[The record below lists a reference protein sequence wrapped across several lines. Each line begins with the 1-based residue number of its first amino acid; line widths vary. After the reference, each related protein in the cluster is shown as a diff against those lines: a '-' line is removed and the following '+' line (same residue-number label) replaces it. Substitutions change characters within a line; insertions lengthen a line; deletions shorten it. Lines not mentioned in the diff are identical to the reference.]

1 MTAGRRWFKQQ
12 KVPWMNDKRPA
23 AFTIAE
29 LQQILRRTE
38 PAALLVP
45 PRILRRVIK
54 RDCGLTG
61 PGLQVPHRKS
71 YVIDRERLLLFADP
85 DELGMEA
92 GRDLPPTLLLFPRP
106 DAQRLA
112 ARDRGA
118 TLLKYWRLLFHARVH
133 VALQARGLSA
143 GEVHK
148 RIRRIGQTEFD
159 EATAVLRQEHFLL
172 PPGDAATAYEEFA
185 AVYLELRH
193 FAPHLLPVYFPA
205 CSTCT
210 AIDATLTEDVEA
222 AAIFAATRLEG
233 AANPAPPP
241 ATTLEEEQTL
251 GRSVSEEP
259 GPEPSPALGANE
271 RPRAYRRLLGRA
283 DRAAARGNL
292 ARAAVFRM
300 RAVALAPLGQAGP
313 TRAAA
318 RRDLMQFSQRLQ
330 KALGYADDVAGDW
343 RQALFALL
351 EPAARGIWPA
361 ESRMLYDLQKVCI
374 DQERPIYALDL
385 VEWFVTWGRR
395 PIQRLLPFHGA
406 VLTVKHLRSAMH
418 RLTVIRI
425 PEPIRRRLIVL
436 MIESA
441 HHVEHRLRQRLRP
454 VIRDSLEGVGLT
466 PRNIA
471 EEVARDKVVEE
482 LLDLVVE
489 HGFLGMGDLRDAVA
503 RNRLKLPDLT
513 EAGEPAAGSV
523 APSGKRPG
531 VLAAAA
537 HGLKTFFFGDALIRA
552 NRQLAVQLDGVYH
565 RGEIY
570 LRWLQRLTAAAFGTL
585 VGRLLTLYVALP
597 FGSAIALLKMW
608 DEVTERFEGG
618 PPEGSEEAVEAAKH
632 INPYAFFG
640 LGLFFLVLFHV
651 PPFRRALLYAC
662 VKLWHALYGL
672 FHDLPAWLLRRPWVV
687 RVLQSGPWL
696 FFYQFIFKPLPW
708 AVLCMLSLHALGMTP
723 ADSACVGVGV
733 FVAASFLLN
742 SRWGLYIEEMWT
754 DSLVRSWQLIAA
766 DLVPGLVRWVIYLFR
781 RLQEEVERLLYTV
794 DEWFRFRPG
803 DNRLSLFVKP
813 VLGLVWFIF
822 TYVFRMIFNLF
833 VEPTFNPIKH
843 FPVVTVTAKLIVPI
857 YGELFALFS
866 APIEPILGKALGKTV
881 AGGAIFL
888 LPGLAGFLVWEFKEN
903 WRLYRANQSPT
914 LQPEIVGHHGETVLR
929 LMRPGLHSGTLPK
942 LYARLRH
949 GRGRSPR
956 KQYEALHHLRERL
969 RHFVER
975 NLLAVLSG
983 SKSWGEV
990 NPLGVGDI
998 QIATNR
1004 LRLELRGA
1012 GASVHV
1018 DFEEHAG
1025 WLTGGLSCLAAWPE
1039 TWLAALTQEQATVFR
1054 DALAG
1059 FYKLAGVDI
1068 VREQIEALLPPGV
1081 AYDVTTEGLVVWLAG
1096 EEGEVI
1102 YDLNGSPDLTPKVCG
1117 TMSNTLLPPLSVES
1131 LFYSR
1136 TPILWVDW
1144 VQTWQL
1150 DHDGK
1155 GHAPLLPLR
1164 VQLLPQGGRPE

>member
-1 MTAGRRWFKQQ
+1 
-12 KVPWMNDKRPA
+12 MNDTPPA

-54 RDCGLTG
+54 RDRGLTG

-71 YVIDRERLLLFADP
+71 YVIARERLLRFADP
-85 DELGMEA
+85 DELGIEP
-92 GRDLPPTLLLFPRP
+92 GRDLPPTLLLFPCP
-106 DAQRLA
+106 DAQHLA

-118 TLLKYWRLLFHARVH
+118 TLRKYWRLLFHARVH
-133 VALQARGLSA
+133 LALQARRASA
-143 GEVHK
+143 GEIHN

-172 PPGDAATAYEEFA
+172 PPGDVATAYEEFA

-205 CSTCT
+205 CSSCT
-210 AIDATLTEDVEA
+210 AIDATLAEDVDA
-222 AAIFAATRLEG
+222 AALFAATRLEG
-233 AANPAPPP
+233 APDPAPPP
-241 ATTLEEEQTL
+241 VTTLEEEQTL
-251 GRSVSEEP
+251 GRSASDEP
-259 GPEPSPALGANE
+259 EPEPSPSLQARE
-271 RPRAYRRLLGRA
+271 RPRAYRRLLERA

-300 RAVALAPLGQAGP
+300 RAVRLAPPGQAGP

-318 RRDLMQFSQRLQ
+318 HRDLEQFSKRLQ
-330 KALGYADDVAGDW
+330 KALGYSDEVAGDW

-395 PIQRLLPFHGA
+395 PIKRLLPFHGS
-406 VLTVKHLRSAMH
+406 VLTAKHLRSAMH

-441 HHVEHRLRQRLRP
+441 HHFEHRLRQRLRP
-454 VIRDSLEGVGLT
+454 VIRDSLEGIGLT
-466 PRNIA
+466 PHNIA

-482 LLDLVVE
+482 LLDLVIE
-489 HGFLGMGDLRDAVA
+489 HGFLGMGDLRDAIA

-513 EAGEPAAGSV
+513 EWGESADSGAS
-523 APSGKRPG
+523 PSRKRPG
-531 VLAAAA
+531 MFVAAT
-537 HGLKTFFFGDALIRA
+537 HGLKTFLLGDALIRA
-552 NRQLAVQLDGVYH
+552 NRQLAVELDGVYH

-570 LRWLQRLTAAAFGTL
+570 LRWLQRLTAAAFGTV

-640 LGLFFLVLFHV
+640 LGLFFLALFHV

-662 VKLWHALYGL
+662 VKLWHGLYGL

-708 AVLCMLSLHALGMTP
+708 ALLCLLGLYALGMTP
-723 ADSACVGVGV
+723 ALAAAVGAGV
-733 FVAASFLLN
+733 FVAANFLLN
-742 SRWGLYIEEMWT
+742 SRLGLYIEEMWT
-754 DSLVRSWQLIAA
+754 DSLVRSWQLISA

-794 DEWFRFRPG
+794 DEWLRFRPG

-822 TYVFRMIFNLF
+822 TYFFRMIFNLF

-969 RHFVER
+969 RQFVER
-975 NLLAVLSG
+975 NLLAVLAR
-983 SKSWGEV
+983 SKSWGE
-990 NPLGVGDI
+990 PMRLGVGDI

-1004 LRLELRGA
+1004 LRLELRGP

-1025 WLTGGLSCLAAWPE
+1025 WLTGGLSCLANWPE
-1039 TWLAALTQEQATVFR
+1039 TWLAALTGEQATAFR
-1054 DALAG
+1054 DALGG
-1059 FYKLAGVDI
+1059 FYKLAGVDM
-1068 VREQIEALLPPGV
+1068 VREQIGTLLPPG
-1081 AYDVTTEGLVVWLAG
+1081 ATYDVTAEGLVVWPG
-1096 EEGEVI
+1096 SEDGEVI
-1102 YDLNGSPDLTPKVCG
+1102 YDLNAGLDQSPKLRG
-1117 TMSNTLLPPLSVES
+1117 TVRNTLLAPLSVEA
-1131 LFYSR
+1131 LLYSR
-1136 TPILWVDW
+1136 TPILWADW

-1150 DHDGK
+1150 DYDTK
-1155 GHAPLLPLR
+1155 GHAPLVPLR
-1164 VQLLPQGGRPE
+1164 VHLFPQGERPA